1 MAAFETLPVA
11 RAVVCFGDS
20 ITFMAAARADRGYPS
35 ILDEALFARGVSVG
49 NYGISGGGFQNAR
62 DAYDLYHRNRGLWG
76 ASVLVGVNDIA
87 AGLTSAA
94 TFDGINSLV
103 NRLLDD
109 GLRVVLSTILPWK
122 NGGGW
127 TAANQTKTEEVNASI
142 RALAGTTN
150 LRVVDGYAEFGQVD
164 DPTLLQRSFQE
175 LIPDS
180 LHLGSY
186 GAQAFSRLVEAA
198 IIDLLDE
205 DTGAIADNPAR
216 ALASYLAAGSPLS
229 LETPPGG
236 SQALSFA
243 AGGNL
248 TTGPMRA
255 AEGLVGEFHVSV
267 LNSGGVLTPYMGT
280 GDSLFESAVTVRVR
294 SRIDS
299 YSQGEAV
306 ARACLRR
313 VHLASL
319 AGYVSCL
326 VRDAE
331 PVYQGLDENGHHGF
345 VFTVD
350 VTIKR

>member
-1 MAAFETLPVA
+1 MTFETFPVA
-11 RAVVCFGDS
+11 RAIVCFGDS
-20 ITFMAAARADRGYPS
+20 ITFMASSRADRGYPS
-35 ILDEALFARGVSVG
+35 ILDEALFSRGMSVG
-49 NYGISGGGFQNAR
+49 NNGISGGGFQNAR
-62 DAYDLYHRNRGLWG
+62 DAYDLFHRNRGLWG
-76 ASVLVGVNDIA
+76 ASLLVGVNDIA
-87 AGLTSAA
+87 AGETSAA
-94 TFDGINSLV
+94 TFAGINALV
-103 NRLLDD
+103 EEMLAD

-122 NGGGW
+122 TGGGW
-127 TAANQTKTEEVNASI
+127 SIANQAKTEEVNASI
-142 RALAGTTN
+142 RALAGTAN
-150 LRVVDGYAEFGQVD
+150 LRVIDGYAEFGQVD
-164 DPTLLQRSFQE
+164 DPALLRRSLQE
-175 LIPDS
+175 LTPDA
-180 LHLGSY
+180 LHLGSF
-186 GAQAFSRLVEAA
+186 GAQAFARLVEAE
-198 IIDLLDE
+198 IIDLLAE

-216 ALASYLAAGSPLS
+216 AIASHLAAGSPLA

-236 SQALSFA
+236 SQTLTFA

-248 TTGPMRA
+248 TAGPPRA

-267 LNSGGVLTPYMGT
+267 LNSGGMLTPYMGT

-306 ARACLRR
+306 SRACLRR
-313 VHLASL
+313 VHLAEL

-345 VFTVD
+345 TFTVD